1 MKPVDANHRKLRGVV
16 AVLKNSGAT
25 EHERENA
32 ATLKARLE
40 RRLEQQG
47 APNGDWTDIVFRLG
61 RKVREIKISAAPLS
75 ATGDSTKIAV
85 RLGRAVGQGLKKWR
99 AS

>member
-47 APNGDWTDIVFRLG
+47 ALRGDWTDIVFRLG
-61 RKVREIKISAAPLS
+61 RKAREMKKSAAPLF
-75 ATGDSTKIAV
+75 ATGDSTTIAV